1 MGKSRA
7 SSRATLAFVSNT
19 PDRCYLG
26 SSQSVRQASLTE
38 IDNPGCAVVVLPD
51 RELVFHQ
58 FDIQK
63 DLTTDQLAEAVEIRM
78 FQDAGLNPML
88 EYKTAYTRRASQQ
101 DVKMYTVGA
110 IAASIGALENAVSP
124 LTSRLSYVD
133 AMLPTS
139 TLPYAL
145 YNANILEPKRD
156 VFVYFQREALVISIF
171 DNGEFIYGKSQDF
184 GIKKLLEAYIQL
196 SGDRMDIGEFIK
208 LLTSANKD
216 DKDAEE
222 QSETTLANLREALSN
237 ALFSVK
243 NILLYAGRV
252 SGVTNPDRVFVGTC
266 EGVVEGLED
275 LAQEILEIEGHEFI
289 FYTSFFSKNDKYVDQ
304 IAVLAMLEAQ
314 NLTNNLKPN
323 PFNVTSLVRPGAF
336 TERAGGKAV
345 ILIAAS
351 VIAALAWPLYYVG
364 ESLWFD
370 HQAKKELADLGQSR
384 AEFNALQAAR
394 VQLQAERDRL
404 TAERQAALDKFNG
417 SMDLLKNIHDKKVL
431 SSPIAYALSQL
442 YDRLTAQGVRV
453 VEITTTGRD
462 ATAKIRARRDTQ
474 ITALLERLARDN
486 YDPQVAKITKVD
498 EGAFSADLKVR
509 LP

>member
-1 MGKSRA
+1 M
-7 SSRATLAFVSNT
+7 AFVSST
-19 PDRCYLG
+19 PDKCYLG
-26 SSQSVRQASLTE
+26 SSQSVRRASLSE
-38 IDNPGCAVVVLPD
+38 IDGPGCVVVALPD

-63 DLTTDQLAEAVEIRM
+63 DLTREQLAEAVEIRM

-88 EYKTAYTRRASQQ
+88 EYKTAYTQRASQQ
-101 DVKMYTVGA
+101 DVKMRTVGA
-110 IAASIGALENAVSP
+110 IAASVGALENAVSP
-124 LTSRLSYVD
+124 LISRLSYVD

-156 VFVYFQREALVISIF
+156 VFVYFQRDVLVISIF

-196 SGDRMDIGEFIK
+196 SGDRMDIEEFIK
-208 LLTSANKD
+208 LLISSGKE
-216 DKDAEE
+216 DKDTQE

-252 SGVTNPDRVFVGTC
+252 SGVTNPDRVFVGTS

-275 LAQEILEIEGHEFI
+275 LAQEILEIEGHEFL

-304 IAVLAMLEAQ
+304 IAVLSLLEAQ
-314 NLTNNLKPN
+314 NIANSFKTN

-336 TERAGGKAV
+336 TERAGGRAV
-345 ILIAAS
+345 LLVAAT

-364 ESLWFD
+364 ESMWYNHL
-370 HQAKKELADLGQSR
+370 AKKELADLGQSR

-394 VQLQAERDRL
+394 AQLLVERDRL
-404 TAERQAALDKFNG
+404 TVEQLAALNKFNG

-431 SSPIAYALSQL
+431 SSPIAFALSKL
-442 YDRLTAQGVRV
+442 YDKLTEQGVRV
-453 VEITTTGRD
+453 VEISTTGRD
-462 ATAKIRARRDTQ
+462 AEVMIRARRDTQ
-474 ITALLERLARDN
+474 ITTLLERLAGED
-486 YDPQVAKITKVD
+486 YAPHLDSITKVPD
-498 EGAFSADLKVR
+498 EGVFSAKLKVR